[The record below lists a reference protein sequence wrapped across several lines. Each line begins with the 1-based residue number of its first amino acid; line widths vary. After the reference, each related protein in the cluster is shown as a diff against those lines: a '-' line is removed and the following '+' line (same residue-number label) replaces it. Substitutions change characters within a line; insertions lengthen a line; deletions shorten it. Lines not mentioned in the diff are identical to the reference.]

1 MTRLE
6 RLLAAQEPVF
16 KRVAWYYTRRSWGS
30 SVFTFEDYMSEAIIV
45 ACDVYRRKARER
57 TDDELGR
64 LVNRGVLFRL
74 RRLWRNEVRQV
85 CCGDG
90 KIPVTP
96 ISLDARPEDRAALEI
111 PYAAE
116 VFFKHVLEEAT
127 TLLTSIQRE
136 MLDVLLTPERDPI
149 GWMMT
154 YDLFKVYPHLPL
166 QRAEIWYLA
175 QHFGMS
181 EADVKVHFHDMR
193 DKLKPF
199 ILERAA

>member
-16 KRVAWYYTRRSWGS
+16 KRVAWYYARRSWGS
-30 SVFTFEDYMSEAIIV
+30 SVFSFEDYMSEAIIV

-90 KIPVTP
+90 KIPVKVVN
-96 ISLDARPEDRAALEI
+96 SADVQI

-116 VFFKHVLEEAT
+116 VFFRHVLEEAT

-149 GWMMT
+149 GWLMT

-181 EADVKVHFHDMR
+181 EADVKVHFYDLR